1 MKLCLVL
8 LSILPFSLLANDN
21 FVAKVLMIKGHAKAI
36 NSNGTSI
43 DVHENQ
49 SLDEGVSLN
58 TEEKSFVKLIFI
70 DKSQMNLGPNS
81 QMIVTSFPQ
90 KEAGI
95 ITLIKGQIRSQVTKD
110 YLNIEDK
117 TKSKLYI
124 KTKTAALGIRGTDF
138 QVNFN
143 PENQNTSL
151 ITFEGKVAMANIDKK
166 IREEGFDQLKLEKV
180 VSSDKAVMVER
191 GQISAV
197 NLNVAERV
205 MAPTLLG
212 TTQINAL
219 FKNETGLVE
228 NVDSSAKQFRN
239 PLPPGADS
247 SSFINSDSKAK
258 NGMTDNLK
266 AESNGFFNSAT
277 GEYKLP
283 AGSIIDLKT
292 VNIIPPPANAVFDSN
307 SKTFI
312 VPENYGKIDKI
323 TGEYKSPDGLNLGN
337 NGKFI
342 LIDSATYN
350 KSLQINKED
359 KAPDKSQDKN
369 EEKGQ
374 EKIQEEIKNE
384 LKISG
389 SAPSNTDISSQ
400 STNPRP
406 TLNLDTSI
414 KIDIP
419 KIYDA
424 HSEMAVFTE
433 RFADTSTKPPL
444 IITDSQRAIAAE
456 RIMTTETTR
465 QAAVDLGVVNS
476 SRNVKFILN
485 AQ

>member
-1 MKLCLVL
+1 MKLCLVI
-8 LSILPFSLLANDN
+8 LSILPLSLLANDN
-21 FVAKVLMIKGHAKAI
+21 FVAKVLMIKGHAKALY
-36 NSNGTSI
+36 SNGTSV

-58 TEEKSFVKLIFI
+58 TDDKSFVKLIFI

-81 QMIVTSFPQ
+81 QMIVSSFPK

-110 YLNIEDK
+110 YMNIEDK

-143 PENQNTSL
+143 PENSNTSL

-166 IREEGFDQLKLEKV
+166 IREDGFDQTKLEKV

-219 FKNETGLVE
+219 FKNETGIVE

-247 SSFINSDSKAK
+247 SSFIISDAKVK
-258 NGMTDNLK
+258 NGMSDNSK

-307 SKTFI
+307 SKTYI

-323 TGEYKSPDGLNLGN
+323 TGEYKSPEGLNLGN

-342 LIDSATYN
+342 LIDLAAYN

-359 KAPDKSQDKN
+359 KSPDKLPEKKEDKV
-369 EEKGQ
+369 KD
-374 EKIQEEIKNE
+374 EIKNE
-384 LKISG
+384 LKNELKNSG
-389 SAPSNTDISSQ
+389 PTVSGIDISNQ
-400 STNPRP
+400 STSQRP
-406 TLNLDTSI
+406 VVNLDGTI
-414 KIDIP
+414 KMDIP

-424 HSEMAVFTE
+424 HGEMAVFTE
-433 RFADTSTKPPL
+433 RFADTGAKPP
-444 IITDSQRAIAAE
+444 IIISDSQRAMAAE